1 MVGGDR
7 IDDTPVHRALREVLA
22 NCLVNTDFFV
32 SRGVVIK
39 QEDNTIVLENPGS
52 IRVGKYQ
59 MKRGG
64 QSDPRNKALMKMFNL
79 IDIGERA
86 GSGVP
91 ELFTVWESEGWE
103 EPCIEERLDGTERTI
118 VTLSFKKKRGNKNA
132 EKKVLKKSAEKKALK
147 KSAEKKVTDKTRMQY
162 EMILSSMEPGK
173 WYRTNEFMDM
183 LGVKETRMRTL
194 LRELVA
200 SHYLEEDGTT
210 KGKKYRKTSD

>member
-1 MVGGDR
+1 M
-7 IDDTPVHRALREVLA
+7 LEF
-22 NCLVNTDFFV
+22 LVNTDFFV

-59 MKRGG
+59 MKLGG

-132 EKKVLKKSAEKKALK
+132 EKKALK

-162 EMILSSMEPGK
+162 KMILSSMEPGK

-200 SHYLEEDGTT
+200 ARYLEEDGTT
-210 KGKKYRKTSD
+210 KGKKYRKTGE